1 MKYWIDNAQFVQ
13 EAPKPRR
20 GTQHTRAQAFA
31 PSRAPSRIVRGG
43 SQLPQLTFN
52 KHSLGTRPITNSEA
66 ALLKAYQAV
75 YPPEYVHKVK
85 KTIQAGLWDGAEVQV
100 HGQTHQIMP
109 LVLPT
114 SEEAARGKTVR
125 LRV

>member
-1 MKYWIDNAQFVQ
+1 MKHWIDNAQFVQ
-13 EAPKPRR
+13 QAPEHKGAAR
-20 GTQHTRAQAFA
+20 HTHA
-31 PSRAPSRIVRGG
+31 PPSRIVRGG